1 MVLLVTAAVGGLA
14 MTVMYEPLH
23 LKGIGSL
30 HTLTF
35 AHHQGPNPS
44 VGNAAY
50 GNPNLATS

>member
-1 MVLLVTAAVGGLA
+1 MVLLVIAAVGGLA